1 MINEKLAYKIYRLRK
16 GDNRYCFPLRM
27 FLGENGLIPNH
38 ELKGKTFIEIETG
51 VADQNEGIIVLL
63 NTQRQM
69 LIDIK
74 IKLEE
79 TSKEMFKLLVLFSAG
94 IISLIIQIVQI
105 FLGLK
110 K

>member
-51 VADQNEGIIVLL
+51 VEFIVENVYAHWYKGWYYLAL
-63 NTQRQM
+63 AVNSERSHASITWN
-69 LIDIK
+69 INSEFDVSNIEHY
-74 IKLEE
+74 KL
-79 TSKEMFKLLVLFSAG
+79 KPFSD
-94 IISLIIQIVQI
+94 SCV
-105 FLGLK
+105 
-110 K
+110 